1 MQCIFCKK
9 VVLSGIKRFKQHLA
23 GGYGDGVKCP
33 KAPEMVR
40 KDMHVLEE
48 EIKRRACAIR

>member
-1 MQCIFCKK
+1 MQCKK
-9 VVLSGIKRFKQHLA
+9 VVPSGIKRFKQHLA